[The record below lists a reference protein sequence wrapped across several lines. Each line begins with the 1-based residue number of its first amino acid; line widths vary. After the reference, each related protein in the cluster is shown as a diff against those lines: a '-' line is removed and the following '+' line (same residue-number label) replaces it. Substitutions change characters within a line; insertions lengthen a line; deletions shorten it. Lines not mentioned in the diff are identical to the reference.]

1 MLWNARAV
9 VWKAPEKSKAAVR
22 LSYLLILNVVD
33 HFIDGLKQHVEE
45 VEKPDNEDEFWG
57 AAPDF
62 VASVYEHDQ
71 TKREANVLN
80 NSV

>member
-1 MLWNARAV
+1 
-9 VWKAPEKSKAAVR
+9 
-22 LSYLLILNVVD
+22 LNVVD